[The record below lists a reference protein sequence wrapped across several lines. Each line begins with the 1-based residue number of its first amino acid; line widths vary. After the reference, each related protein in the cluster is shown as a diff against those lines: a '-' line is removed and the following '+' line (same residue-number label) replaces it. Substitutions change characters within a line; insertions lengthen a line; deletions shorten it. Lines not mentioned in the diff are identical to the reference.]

1 MINMKNIINKIKLGF
16 INATKFLL
24 GLQSKI
30 TPANDKL
37 GHFYWGFIYAY
48 PLDLVFNN
56 DYLTI
61 GVPLLLAV
69 SKEIRDAQKSKEG
82 FKLGNVEL
90 LDIVATVIP
99 GILLA
104 IN

>member
-1 MINMKNIINKIKLGF
+1 MKDKILKSLNWLLNLQNKFTL
-16 INATKFLL
+16 T
-24 GLQSKI
+24 
-30 TPANDKL
+30 NDKL

-56 DYLTI
+56 NYLTI
-61 GVPLLLAV
+61 GIPLLLAV

>member
-1 MINMKNIINKIKLGF
+1 MKKILEKIKNGL
-16 INATKFLL
+16 IKVSKFLL
-24 GLQSKI
+24 GLQSKF
-30 TPANDKL
+30 TLANDKL

-56 DYLTI
+56 AYITI
-61 GVPLLLAV
+61 GIPLALAIT
-69 SKEIRDAQKSKEG
+69 KELRDRQVDKNG
-82 FKLGNVEL
+82 NKLGNFEI
-90 LDIVATVIP
+90 LDIVATVAP

>member
-1 MINMKNIINKIKLGF
+1 MIKTILKFQNKL
-16 INATKFLL
+16 
-24 GLQSKI
+24 
-30 TPANDKL
+30 TPACDKL
-37 GHFYWGFIYAY
+37 GHFYWGFVYAY
-48 PLDLVFNN
+48 PLDLAFNN
-56 DYLTI
+56 SYLTI
-61 GVPLLLAV
+61 GIPLLLAV
-69 SKEIRDAQKSKEG
+69 SKEIRDSQKSKEG